1 MQEGSPLDLNNLPEE
16 YGKQAVE
23 SSTTTAASSGA
34 TATATAT
41 DATRIKK
48 KSTGR
53 KDEAGKVYECR
64 FCSLKF
70 GKSQA
75 LGGHMNRHRQER
87 ETETLNRARQLVFG
101 NDTLSSVDVHA
112 QMSFRDAGMG
122 GSAPSVMLGGG
133 GFRGG
138 VNGSGGGVVGDPSHH
153 PFRPVHPRV
162 SPQTPP
168 SYHYLYSTT
177 PSALHPMSYPATYAA
192 PPRQQPPSVGDYVIG
207 HAISPG
213 DAMMQQQQ
221 QRRAAGFTSCFGAPV
236 AARQT
241 APGNVQPD
249 HNYNFGCGG
258 HTRNVNAS
266 S

>member
-1 MQEGSPLDLNNLPEE
+1 MRQQGSPLDLNNLPEE

-23 SSTTTAASSGA
+23 SSTTTAASSA
-34 TATATAT
+34 VAAA
-41 DATRIKK
+41 DATRTKK
-48 KSTGR
+48 KSIGG
-53 KDEAGKVYECR
+53 KDEAGKVYQCR

-101 NDTLSSVDVHA
+101 NDTLSAVGA
-112 QMSFRDAGMG
+112 QMSFRDVNMG
-122 GSAPSVMLGGG
+122 GSAPSAMMGG

-138 VNGSGGGVVGDPSHH
+138 LTGSGGGVVGDPSHH
-153 PFRPVHPRV
+153 PFRPVHPRL

-177 PSALHPMSYPATYAA
+177 PSALNPMSYPATYPA

-207 HAISPG
+207 HAVSPG
-213 DAMMQQQQ
+213 DAMIQQQQ
-221 QRRAAGFTSCFGAPV
+221 QQLRAAGFSSCFGAPL
-236 AARQT
+236 AAPPST
-241 APGNVQPD
+241 APANVQAD
-249 HNYNFGCGG
+249 HNYSFGCGG

>member
-53 KDEAGKVYECR
+53 KDEAGKVYEC
-64 FCSLKF
+64 
-70 GKSQA
+70 
-75 LGGHMNRHRQER
+75 
-87 ETETLNRARQLVFG
+87 
-101 NDTLSSVDVHA
+101 
-112 QMSFRDAGMG
+112 SFRDVGMG